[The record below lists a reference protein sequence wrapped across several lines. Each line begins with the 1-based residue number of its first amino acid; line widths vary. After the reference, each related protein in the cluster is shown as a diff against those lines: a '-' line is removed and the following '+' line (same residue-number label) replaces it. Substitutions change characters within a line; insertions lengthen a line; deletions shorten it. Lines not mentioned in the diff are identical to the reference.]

1 MSKRVYCEHPD
12 GSIEVFE
19 SGKVAAQKLGV
30 SHQSV
35 SISCYNGFLCQGNK
49 LRYILETGEILNP
62 TRRKR
67 SPQYQCYEV
76 VKPVVEILVGDHTP
90 ELMAYLESHLR
101 KPYTLHKIKFMILSW
116 YFTVGYRQ
124 GIRIPSDAWVTAW
137 TKLKQKK
144 RHNS

>member
-1 MSKRVYCEHPD
+1 MSKKVYCEHPD

-30 SHQSV
+30 THQSV
-35 SISCYNGFLCQGNK
+35 SISCYNGFLCKGNK

-76 VKPVVEILVGDHTP
+76 VKPVVELLVGDHTP

-116 YFTVGYRQ
+116 YFGVAYKQ
-124 GIRIPSDAWVTAW
+124 GIRIPSDTWCEAWEA
-137 TKLKQKK
+137 LKQKK
-144 RHNS
+144 RHNN